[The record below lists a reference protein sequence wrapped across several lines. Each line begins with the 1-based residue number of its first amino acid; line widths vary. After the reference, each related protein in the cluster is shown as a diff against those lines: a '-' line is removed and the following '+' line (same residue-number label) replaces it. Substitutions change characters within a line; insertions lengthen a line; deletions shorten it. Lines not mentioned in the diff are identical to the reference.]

1 MDPVRPGYNTVLLL
15 YCALETGTRCLEKI
29 FADYSTELS
38 MTLILSIIY
47 RNIYILEVAA
57 HYARLLLVPA
67 GGMPASRAGGL
78 RPTSKMTPLNLLTY
92 QYDSL
97 NLLTFQNDPLQSPH
111 LPI

>member
-78 RPTSKMTPLNLLTY
+78 RPTSTSSPSKMTPLNLLI
-92 QYDSL
+92 
-97 NLLTFQNDPLQSPH
+97 FQNDPTQSPH
-111 LPI
+111 LSK